1 MVQVLSLAHRGT
13 GKGNHEGR
21 VRSLEKQ
28 IFSRDTHS
36 IFPAPSL
43 LYLSGSVSSAAPPP
57 SDARSRDRV
66 LLRPRRE

>member
-13 GKGNHEGR
+13 GKGKHEGR

-36 IFPAPSL
+36 VFPAPPQDMQCL
-43 LYLSGSVSSAAPPP
+43 GWLGNGVGEGQTI
-57 SDARSRDRV
+57 SRD
-66 LLRPRRE
+66 L

>member
-36 IFPAPSL
+36 IFPAPPLFSL
-43 LYLSGSVSSAAPPP
+43 FLRCRPLECPPP
-57 SDARSRDRV
+57 QTRDRV
-66 LLRPRRE
+66 LAGE